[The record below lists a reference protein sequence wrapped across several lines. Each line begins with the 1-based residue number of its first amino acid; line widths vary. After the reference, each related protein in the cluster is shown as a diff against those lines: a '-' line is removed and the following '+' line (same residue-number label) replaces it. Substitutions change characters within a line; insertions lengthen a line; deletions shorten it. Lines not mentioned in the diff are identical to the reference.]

1 VRCSHGHVEKEKWLG
16 CRGLMARMLH
26 GASEVTLAHHD
37 SHTVS
42 HHETPE
48 HPSSLAYIDYYAPSF
63 AARHPGHEI
72 AEGRGGPHAK
82 LQHLQR

>member
-1 VRCSHGHVEKEKWLG
+1 MPWFDGS
-16 CRGLMARMLH
+16 H

-63 AARHPGHEI
+63 AAPHPGHEI

>member
-1 VRCSHGHVEKEKWLG
+1 MPWFDGS
-16 CRGLMARMLH
+16 H

-48 HPSSLAYIDYYAPSF
+48 HPSSLAYIKYAIQDMRSESGVGVPTLN
-63 AARHPGHEI
+63 R
-72 AEGRGGPHAK
+72 
-82 LQHLQR
+82 QHLQR